1 MALAALCAR
10 RGGVAVLDGGMG
22 TGLGA
27 LGLTESECWSAGTR
41 LGEQRI
47 RDAVTEV
54 HLLYLRAGADILT
67 ANTYNVS
74 AARDERDGR
83 QPAERQH
90 LEANMLL
97 AQQAIA
103 AFARERPD
111 APPPL
116 LAASMGSYAT
126 SLSRAETANRAADD
140 LAGERIS
147 GYGLGQGRLE
157 EFHRSRAATV
167 LAAGAQLLAFETIPD
182 LVEARAI
189 AAVLEQ
195 LQAQEG
201 AGTIEAWVTFTC
213 RDAGAGDG
221 ICDHGDLF
229 EDCVRAVAGCAIVV
243 GVGFN
248 CTEPHLAPMLLR
260 TARAIVGDDKLLV
273 CYPNSGEMYD
283 TTISGGSEAW
293 RTVDGSPPPVGGPA
307 EFAAMARHW
316 RAEGADVVGGC
327 CRIGPEE
334 IAAVSE
340 AFPRGQSSGGAA

>member
-1 MALAALCAR
+1 MALASLCAR

-47 RDAVTEV
+47 RDAVMEV
-54 HLLYLRAGADILT
+54 YLLFLRAGADILT

-83 QPAERQH
+83 EPAERQH

-147 GYGLGQGRLE
+147 GYGLGQRQLE
-157 EFHRSRAATV
+157 EFHLSRAATV

-195 LQAQEG
+195 LQAQQG
-201 AGTIEAWVTFTC
+201 AVPIEAWVTFTC
-213 RDAGAGDG
+213 RDGGAGDG

-229 EDCVRAVAGCAIVV
+229 EDCVRAVAGCSAIVAC
-243 GVGFN
+243 GFN
-248 CTEPHLAPMLLR
+248 CT
-260 TARAIVGDDKLLV
+260 
-273 CYPNSGEMYD
+273 
-283 TTISGGSEAW
+283 
-293 RTVDGSPPPVGGPA
+293 
-307 EFAAMARHW
+307 
-316 RAEGADVVGGC
+316 
-327 CRIGPEE
+327 
-334 IAAVSE
+334 
-340 AFPRGQSSGGAA
+340 